1 MAMVATAPRTTPVTE
16 KEEKETRE
24 EKAIKEEREAKEGV
38 ATLACLRPI
47 APPKAAPITMA
58 MAATA
63 ERRPAVTEREE
74 KATREEREEAGAN
87 VVRLRAIA
95 TPTTAPTTK
104 AMAATAPR
112 TTPEKEGKV
121 TKEVREKVTKEVREK
136 EARAKDATSNGLRDD
151 AITTPAA
158 PTTTGS
164 AVSATNQATMEME
177 KSLLCTDATFDASQ
191 LLLRMHSDYPS
202 FFFSN

>member
-1 MAMVATAPRTTPVTE
+1 M
-16 KEEKETRE
+16 
-24 EKAIKEEREAKEGV
+24 G
-38 ATLACLRPI
+38 
-47 APPKAAPITMA
+47 
-58 MAATA
+58 
-63 ERRPAVTEREE
+63 
-74 KATREEREEAGAN
+74 
-87 VVRLRAIA
+87 
-95 TPTTAPTTK
+95 
-104 AMAATAPR
+104 
-112 TTPEKEGKV
+112 
-121 TKEVREKVTKEVREK
+121 VREKVTKEVREK

-202 FFFSN
+202 FFSPTEKLSALKFFKMYYYDFQ